1 MRDPAT
7 ELRKLSRICRRA
19 ALHEDGGQPLV
30 HLPELR
36 VQHAGAV
43 ETIDGLLCPR
53 PHSGYVSR
61 LFLSKPF
68 LNCGQNWTTH
78 SILGGLWH
86 AMSWNGVDP
95 DLGWVEILGA
105 HLRPLQ

>member
-1 MRDPAT
+1 MRDPAS
-7 ELRKLSRICRRA
+7 ELRKLRRICRRA
-19 ALHEDGGQPLV
+19 ELHEDGGQPLV

-36 VQHAGAV
+36 IQYAGGV
-43 ETIDGLLCPR
+43 ETVDGLLCPGQ
-53 PHSGYVSR
+53 HSGYSSR

-68 LNCGQNWTTH
+68 PARGQNWTTH
-78 SILGGLWH
+78 NILGAPWH

-95 DLGWVEILGA
+95 SLGWDEILGA

>member
-1 MRDPAT
+1 MMDPAS
-7 ELRKLSRICRRA
+7 ELRKLRRICRRA
-19 ALHEDGGQPLV
+19 ELHEDGGQPLV

-43 ETIDGLLCPR
+43 EMVDGLLAPR
-53 PHSGYVSR
+53 PHGGYVSR

-68 LNCGQNWTTH
+68 PDRGQNWTTH
-78 SILGGLWH
+78 HLLGALWH

-95 DLGWVEILGA
+95 CLGWDEILGA